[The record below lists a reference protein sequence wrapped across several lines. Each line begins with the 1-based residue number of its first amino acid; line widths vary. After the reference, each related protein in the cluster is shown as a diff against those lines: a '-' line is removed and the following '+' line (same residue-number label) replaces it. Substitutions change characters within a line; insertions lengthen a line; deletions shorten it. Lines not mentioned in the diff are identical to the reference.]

1 MGKDDVSAIM
11 GNALGLLERITEH
24 VSSATQSLPSELT
37 AFSFAKRTTM
47 KRLIL
52 LPKRPYLSSTSSM
65 TQLPIGTLKN
75 VS

>member
-24 VSSATQSLPSELT
+24 VSVATQSLLSELT

-47 KRLIL
+47 KRLTL

-65 TQLPIGTLKN
+65 TRPRIGTLKN
-75 VS
+75 VL

>member
-1 MGKDDVSAIM
+1 MRKEDVSAVM

-24 VSSATQSLPSELT
+24 VSFPTPSLLSKLT

-52 LPKRPYLSSTSSM
+52 SPKRPYL
-65 TQLPIGTLKN
+65 
-75 VS
+75 